1 MVVGWLCMV
10 CGYMGMGWV
19 CVGCG
24 LSMGCGWMCWGWGMW
39 VLMDVMGWMW
49 VRVCCRVYGV
59 GMGIWYGMLGYY
71 FMGILDFMIS

>member
-1 MVVGWLCMV
+1 
-10 CGYMGMGWV
+10 
-19 CVGCG
+19 
-24 LSMGCGWMCWGWGMW
+24 MW